1 MRAEAWAERHGVC
14 ERVECG
20 LLLQACGVP
29 PSIHTHLGST
39 NSGMRHTHEHSFSLH
54 TTTLHKKKHTKTP
67 HYSKQTLTHHSCP
80 RRDQSTLHT
89 MTVKRTPDISYVRE
103 GRFEISGSGKV
114 RKVNRFSYS
123 SITIE
128 IQFSQHKPLH
138 LLLAFEGFRVHQP
151 VP

>member
-1 MRAEAWAERHGVC
+1 MFASEWNVACFCRPAVFRPRSTPTSAPLTL
-14 ERVECG
+14 ECDI
-20 LLLQACGVP
+20 LM
-29 PSIHTHLGST
+29 ST
-39 NSGMRHTHEHSFSLH
+39 VSAY
-54 TTTLHKKKHTKTP
+54 TLPRSTKKKHTKTP

-114 RKVNRFSYS
+114 RKVNRFSYN

-138 LLLAFEGFRVHQP
+138 LLLAIEGFRVHQP